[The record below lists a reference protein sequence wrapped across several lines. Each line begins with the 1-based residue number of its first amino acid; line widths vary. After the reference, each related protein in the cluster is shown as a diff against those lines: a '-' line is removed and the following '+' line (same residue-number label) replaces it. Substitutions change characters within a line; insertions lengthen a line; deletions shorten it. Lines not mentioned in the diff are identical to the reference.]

1 MRVQSDILSW
11 VANNSSKPGR
21 DDAGQW
27 WVLHGR
33 SDWSEQH
40 KDEPAEEVAAAM
52 VREFLA
58 VTGGEQQPDDLV
70 THRWLYAKSSDP
82 ATPGHLW
89 FPDDGIGLAGD
100 WLSGGRVEGAFESAR
115 GLVRLLTDTDD

>member
-21 DDAGQW
+21 EDAGQW

-33 SDWSEQH
+33 SDWSEEH
-40 KDEPAEEVAAAM
+40 KDAPSEEVAAAM
-52 VREFLA
+52 VREFLD
-58 VTGGEQQPDDLV
+58 VTGADEQPDDLV

-89 FPDDGIGLAGD
+89 FPDYRIGLAGD
-100 WLSGGRVEGAFESAR
+100 WLSGGRVEGAFDSAS
-115 GLVRLLTDTDD
+115 GLVRSLADSYG